1 MYSRLSMSYFRY
13 LWLNTVLKSV
23 FMAALVVLPASS
35 VICFFHKKRTH
46 FPNERNFIF
55 WKHLHG
61 FTGFSIATCLLIC
74 CFSVLLAR
82 RIAFKDY
89 EGRRD
94 AAKKITEESKKIE
107 KLFKKLA
114 KASLEPETQCSVLP
128 TLAEVIKLRD
138 TSMMALE
145 ISVSSNTCDGSASL
159 AVAPQSGLVTQF
171 SFPLTLVHNFK
182 CMYYVRVW
190 PCLQLYLSK
199 KCKRDF
205 M

>member
-1 MYSRLSMSYFRY
+1 MKFYF
-13 LWLNTVLKSV
+13 LETLAWLAWTFHSWLTYMIYFFSV
-23 FMAALVVLPASS
+23 F
-35 VICFFHKKRTH
+35 
-46 FPNERNFIF
+46 
-55 WKHLHG
+55 
-61 FTGFSIATCLLIC
+61 
-74 CFSVLLAR
+74 LAR

-145 ISVSSNTCDGSASL
+145 VSVSSETCHRLASL
-159 AVAPQSGLVTQF
+159 ADAFWAHPAIFLPYERSSWPGRLCYGPKERLRGRLVTDE
-171 SFPLTLVHNFK
+171 LLRNEK
-182 CMYYVRVW
+182 
-190 PCLQLYLSK
+190 
-199 KCKRDF
+199 
-205 M
+205 

>member
-1 MYSRLSMSYFRY
+1 M
-13 LWLNTVLKSV
+13 
-23 FMAALVVLPASS
+23 
-35 VICFFHKKRTH
+35 IFF
-46 FPNERNFIF
+46 FIF
-55 WKHLHG
+55 LD
-61 FTGFSIATCLLIC
+61 
-74 CFSVLLAR
+74 R

-145 ISVSSNTCDGSASL
+145 ISVSSHTCDRFASL
-159 AVAPQSGLVTQF
+159 AVALYGLVA
-171 SFPLTLVHNFK
+171 
-182 CMYYVRVW
+182 
-190 PCLQLYLSK
+190 
-199 KCKRDF
+199 
-205 M
+205 